1 MSKIAEIENTLSQ
14 MNPARFQELGDIL
27 ITRIY
32 PNADIFACVGSQF
45 GKEKTTAGT
54 PDTYIRNGHQA
65 IFVEYTTNVSS
76 GIAKIE
82 DDINK
87 CIVDINIGEFT
98 NESLI
103 IIFANFKIPKE
114 DQTYIVDYAK
124 SKGYKCYVYDGQR
137 IARLLLSNH
146 KDLVM
151 FCGVP
156 IDTGQ
161 IVGIDIFL
169 KEYAKKGGQFAI
181 PLYTKF
187 MFRENELAQINEYLK
202 TCDIVLI
209 SGAPGVGKT
218 SIAIEAIRQFC
229 QVEKYYSKCISYKE
243 ASLLSDLNS
252 NLVNGEDYVILVDD
266 VNRVENFGQIIGFQN
281 SCREGKIKL
290 VLTVRNYAKDKI
302 YGILT
307 ETPFESVDID
317 SMSDENIIE
326 LVKLNRDINNE
337 EYLKKIASIACGN
350 PRLAMMAA
358 TVAIKEQTLSS
369 LSNLG
374 KLFDSFYSNLFK
386 KNTTHED
393 RLLYNALA
401 IASVLGPFSIENQ
414 LLPSL
419 YSIFDICSEE
429 FQKAINRWV
438 EMEYIDQYSN
448 GYYKIA
454 EQNMGPYIFYSHII
468 KKQPELIEKI
478 FNICSNKH
486 DRTLRENIMTCSYL
500 FGLNNLRNRIS
511 AYVSKIFASLQG
523 DEKKIVF
530 LNSYWPLIMSDALAY
545 IASDIYSIELPR
557 EGTESYSLEYA
568 VNEFSYSSNRNPLLD
583 LISDIFDYTIEE
595 LGYVIQMALEYIR
608 RRPDLAPQFVWS
620 INEHFGFTPEDHK
633 YGFVRQTILLDTIST
648 SMNTGDYLTRIL
660 FWKIIGVLLKC
671 EHHCVKGAFRNPQKF
686 VIYNLSIRESKP
698 LIELHKKIWALMD
711 CYFDKESFSSFIGN
725 HGFYA
730 PKGSRFPKLDAY
742 SVGEIIKKHLF
753 PNDFDDCLIVE
764 KFINNIRYIRSCIQL
779 KSALLTRFNNSTY
792 EFYNLLRWNYC
803 KGKAEVDYDYQNYNQ
818 FKVKELTA
826 VFQFENKKECDAFI
840 CKFKSLI
847 TNRKLNNKEPLYRSV
862 SFLIGHILRKDICIG
877 SYFFKLILRCA
888 ASSFNLGQMLY
899 PLAYDDKHNWA
910 HELCAIKNILRRS
923 RNQYK
928 YKLLI
933 EYYAIVPGAYL
944 VSNDLTILLKS
955 IRSYKSSDR
964 LYISPSQFTKFNE
977 ISKDGFTVVMRELY
991 LVNHSEI
998 VFQFGCYEA
1007 ETWFELIADR
1017 NLAESIYLQQVECQ
1031 DHFDYKRKA
1040 FLNIV
1045 KSRPYFLIDYVK
1057 VAKPQG
1063 CPKINEVWAIS
1074 DIEPIIEE
1082 ILSMIRSP
1090 HNLWRGISQDW
1101 EYELFSD
1108 IKSKEDRKKAEAF
1121 ILERFRRKDNLE
1133 QTFRLAR
1140 HFSIELFNQLAVEY
1154 IDIAASADEYMEIDW
1169 INSSSG
1175 IVAVNQTTD
1184 VIVSQRWH
1192 VFMDI
1197 VSTSMST
1204 RKYSIITKIKQYIQR
1219 ANESSYR
1226 EKERE
1231 KLYN

>member
-1 MSKIAEIENTLSQ
+1 MSQIADIENALSQ

-32 PNADIFACVGSQF
+32 PNAAIFACVGSQF

-54 PDTYIRNGHQA
+54 PDTYIRNAHQA

-87 CIVDINIGEFT
+87 CLVDINVDEFT

-103 IIFANFKIPKE
+103 IIFANFKISKE
-114 DQTYIVDYAK
+114 DQAYIVDYAK
-124 SKGYKCYVYDGQR
+124 SKGQKCHVYDGQR

-181 PLYTKF
+181 PLSTKF
-187 MFRENELAQINEYLK
+187 MFRENELAKINEHLK

-209 SGAPGVGKT
+209 TGAPGVGKT
-218 SIAIEAIRQFC
+218 SIAIEAMRQFC
-229 QVEKYYSKCISYKE
+229 QSKKYCSKCISYKE

-266 VNRVENFGQIIGFQN
+266 VNRIENFGQIIGFQN
-281 SCREGKIKL
+281 CCREGKIKL

-302 YGILT
+302 YDILT
-307 ETPFESVDID
+307 ETPFETVDVD
-317 SMSDENIIE
+317 RMSDENIIE
-326 LVKLNRDINNE
+326 LVKLNRDINNG

-374 KLFDSFYSNLFK
+374 KLFDSFYYNLFK
-386 KNTTHED
+386 KSATHED

-401 IASVLGPFSIENQ
+401 IASILGPFSIDNK

-419 YSIFDICSEE
+419 YSIFNICSED

-448 GYYKIA
+448 GYYKIS
-454 EQNMGPYIFYSHII
+454 EQNMGPYVFYSHII

-478 FNICSNKH
+478 FSICSGKH
-486 DRTLRENIMTCSYL
+486 DRTLRENIITCSYL
-500 FGLNNLRNRIS
+500 FGLNDLRNRIS
-511 AYVSKIFASLQG
+511 VYVSKIFASLQG
-523 DEKKIVF
+523 DEKKIIF
-530 LNSYWPLIMSDALAY
+530 LNSYWPLIVSDALGY
-545 IASDIYSIELPR
+545 IASNIYSIGLPER
-557 EGTESYSLEYA
+557 TTEHYNLEYEY
-568 VNEFSYSSNRNPLLD
+568 NELALSSNRDPLLD
-583 LISDIFDYTIEE
+583 LISEFFDYSIEE
-595 LGYVIQMALEYIR
+595 LGDVIQMALEYIR
-608 RRPDLAPQFVWS
+608 RRPDLAPQLVWS
-620 INEHFGFTPEDHK
+620 INEHFRFIPED
-633 YGFVRQTILLDTIST
+633 YRNGFIRQTILLDAISKN
-648 SMNTGDYLTRIL
+648 MNTGDYLTRML

-686 VIYNLSIRESKP
+686 IIYNLSIRESKP

-711 CYFDKESFSSFIGN
+711 CYFDKVSFTSFIVN
-725 HGFYA
+725 HGFCA

-742 SVGEIIKKHLF
+742 SVIEIINKHLS
-753 PNDFDDCLIVE
+753 PNDFEDCLIVE
-764 KFINNIRYIRSCIQL
+764 RFINSIRYIRSCNQL
-779 KSALLTRFNNSTY
+779 KSSLLAQFNNSTY

-803 KGKAEVDYDYQNYNQ
+803 KGRKEADYDYKIYNQ
-818 FKVKELTA
+818 FKVKELTNA
-826 VFQFENKKECDAFI
+826 FHFENKKECDAFTY
-840 CKFKSLI
+840 KFKSLI
-847 TNRKLNNKEPLYRSV
+847 TNRKLTNKEPLYQSV
-862 SFLIGHILRKDICIG
+862 SFLIGHILRKDIFLG
-877 SYFFKLILRCA
+877 SYFFKLILRCTTDY
-888 ASSFNLGQMLY
+888 FGFGQMLY
-899 PLAYDDKHNWA
+899 PLIYDDKHNWT
-910 HELCAIKNILRRS
+910 HVLCAIKNILRRT
-923 RNQYK
+923 RNQHK
-928 YKLLI
+928 FRLLI
-933 EYYAIVPGAYL
+933 EYYALVPDAYL
-944 VSNDLTILLKS
+944 ATNDLTILLKS
-955 IRSYKSSDR
+955 IRNYKSSDR
-964 LYISPSQFTKFNE
+964 LYISPFQYIKFNE
-977 ISKDGFTVVMRELY
+977 ISKDGFTSVMRELY

-998 VFQFGCYEA
+998 MFQFGSFEA
-1007 ETWFELIADR
+1007 ETWFELISDR
-1017 NLAESIYLQQVECQ
+1017 NLAESIYLQQVVCQ

-1045 KSRPYFLIDYVK
+1045 KNRPLFLVDYVK
-1057 VAKPQG
+1057 AAKSQG
-1063 CPKINEVWAIS
+1063 SPKINEVWAIT

-1101 EYELFSD
+1101 EYELFSE
-1108 IKSKEDRKKAEAF
+1108 IKNQDNLKKAERF
-1121 ILERFRRKDNLE
+1121 IIARFRQNENIK

-1140 HFSIELFNQLAVEY
+1140 FFSHQLFNRLAIEY
-1154 IDIAASADEYMEIDW
+1154 IDCVTSPEEYMEIDW
-1169 INSSSG
+1169 INSSPC
-1175 IVAVNQTTD
+1175 ITAVNQTVGDIIAYRWQLFLD
-1184 VIVSQRWH
+1184 VVQ
-1192 VFMDI
+1192 
-1197 VSTSMST
+1197 MSKSHK
-1204 RKYSIITKIKQYIQR
+1204 KYLIITKIKQLIQR
-1219 ANESSYR
+1219 AQESSR
-1226 EKERE
+1226 EENERE
-1231 KLYN
+1231 KLFR

>member
-32 PNADIFACVGSQF
+32 PNTAIFACVGSQF

-87 CIVDINIGEFT
+87 CLVDINVGEFT

-103 IIFANFKIPKE
+103 IIFANFKISKE
-114 DQTYIVDYAK
+114 EQTYIVDYAK
-124 SKGYKCYVYDGQR
+124 SKGHNCHVYDGQR

-169 KEYAKKGGQFAI
+169 KEYTKKGGQFAI
-181 PLYTKF
+181 PFSTKF
-187 MFRENELAQINEYLK
+187 MFRENELAKINEHLK

-209 SGAPGVGKT
+209 TGAPGVGKT
-218 SIAIEAIRQFC
+218 SIAIEAMRQFC
-229 QVEKYYSKCISYKE
+229 QSEKYFSKCISYKE

-281 SCREGKIKL
+281 SCREGKIKI

-302 YGILT
+302 YDILT
-307 ETPFESVDID
+307 ETPFETVDID
-317 SMSDENIIE
+317 CMSDENIIE

-386 KNTTHED
+386 KSVTHED

-401 IASVLGPFSIENQ
+401 IASILGPFSIDNK

-419 YSIFDICSEE
+419 YSIFDICSED

-448 GYYKIA
+448 GYYKIS
-454 EQNMGPYIFYSHII
+454 EQNMGPYVFYSHII

-478 FNICSNKH
+478 FSICSGKH
-486 DRTLRENIMTCSYL
+486 DRTLRENIITCSYL
-500 FGLNNLRNRIS
+500 FGLDNLRNRIS
-511 AYVSKIFASLQG
+511 TYVSNIFASLQG

-530 LNSYWPLIMSDALAY
+530 LNSYWPLIVSDALGY
-545 IASDIYSIELPR
+545 IASNIYSIGLPIVVA
-557 EGTESYSLEYA
+557 EHYNLEYEH
-568 VNEFSYSSNRNPLLD
+568 NELTLSSNRDPLLD
-583 LISDIFDYTIEE
+583 LISEFFDYSIEE
-595 LGYVIQMALEYIR
+595 LGDVIQMALEYIR
-608 RRPDLAPQFVWS
+608 RRPDLAPQLVWS

-633 YGFVRQTILLDTIST
+633 SGFIRQTILLDTIST
-648 SMNTGDYLTRIL
+648 MMNTGDYLTRIL

-671 EHHCVKGAFRNPQKF
+671 EHHCVKGAFRNPQKI

-711 CYFDKESFSSFIGN
+711 CYFDKESFRSFIGN

-742 SVGEIIKKHLF
+742 LVGEIINKHLS

-764 KFINNIRYIRSCIQL
+764 KFINSIRYIRSCNQL
-779 KSALLTRFNNSTY
+779 KSSLLTRFNNSTY

-803 KGKAEVDYDYQNYNQ
+803 KGKEEADYDYQKYNQ
-818 FKVKELTA
+818 FKVRELTNA
-826 VFQFENKKECDAFI
+826 FHFENKKECDAFI
-840 CKFKSLI
+840 CK
-847 TNRKLNNKEPLYRSV
+847 
-862 SFLIGHILRKDICIG
+862 
-877 SYFFKLILRCA
+877 
-888 ASSFNLGQMLY
+888 
-899 PLAYDDKHNWA
+899 
-910 HELCAIKNILRRS
+910 
-923 RNQYK
+923 
-928 YKLLI
+928 
-933 EYYAIVPGAYL
+933 
-944 VSNDLTILLKS
+944 
-955 IRSYKSSDR
+955 RSYKSSDR
-964 LYISPSQFTKFNE
+964 LYILPSQFTKFNE
-977 ISKDGFTVVMRELY
+977 ISKDGFTGVMRELY
-991 LVNHSEI
+991 LANHSEI
-998 VFQFGCYEA
+998 MFQLGCFEA
-1007 ETWFELIADR
+1007 ENWFELITDR
-1017 NLAESIYLQQVECQ
+1017 NLAESIYLQQVVCQ

-1045 KSRPYFLIDYVK
+1045 KNRPLFLVDYVK
-1057 VAKPQG
+1057 AAKSQG
-1063 CPKINEVWAIS
+1063 SPKINEVWAITN
-1074 DIEPIIEE
+1074 IEPIIEE

-1101 EYELFSD
+1101 EYELFSE
-1108 IKSKEDRKKAEAF
+1108 IKNQDNLKKAEGF
-1121 ILERFRRKDNLE
+1121 IIARFRQNENIK

-1140 HFSIELFNQLAVEY
+1140 FFSHQLFNRLAIEY
-1154 IDIAASADEYMEIDW
+1154 IDCVTSPEEYMEIDW
-1169 INSSSG
+1169 INSSPC
-1175 IVAVNQTTD
+1175 ITAVNQTVGDIIAYRWQLFLD
-1184 VIVSQRWH
+1184 VVQ
-1192 VFMDI
+1192 
-1197 VSTSMST
+1197 MSKSHK
-1204 RKYSIITKIKQYIQR
+1204 KYPIITKIKQHIQR
-1219 ANESSYR
+1219 AQESSR
-1226 EKERE
+1226 EENERE
-1231 KLYN
+1231 KLFR

>member
-1 MSKIAEIENTLSQ
+1 MSQIADIENALLH

-32 PNADIFACVGSQF
+32 PNAAIFACVGSQF

-54 PDTYIRNGHQA
+54 PDTYIRNAHQA

-87 CIVDINIGEFT
+87 CLVDINVGEFT

-103 IIFANFKIPKE
+103 IIFANFKISKE

-137 IARLLLSNH
+137 IARLLFSNH

-181 PLYTKF
+181 PLSTKF
-187 MFRENELAQINEYLK
+187 VFRENELAKINEHLK
-202 TCDIVLI
+202 TCAIVLI
-209 SGAPGVGKT
+209 TGAPGVGKT
-218 SIAIEAIRQFC
+218 SIAIEAMRQFC
-229 QVEKYYSKCISYKE
+229 LSEKYYPKCISYKE

-252 NLVNGEDYVILVDD
+252 NLVDGEDYVILVDD
-266 VNRVENFGQIIGFQN
+266 VNRVEKFGQIIGFQN

-302 YGILT
+302 YDILT
-307 ETPFESVDID
+307 ETPFETVDID
-317 SMSDENIIE
+317 RMSDENIIE

-386 KNTTHED
+386 KNATHED
-393 RLLYNALA
+393 QLIYNALA
-401 IASVLGPFSIENQ
+401 IASILGPFSIDNK

-419 YSIFDICSEE
+419 YSVFNICSED
-429 FQKAINRWV
+429 FQKAINGWV
-438 EMEYIDQYSN
+438 EMEYIDLYSN
-448 GYYKIA
+448 GYYKIS
-454 EQNMGPYIFYSHII
+454 EQNLGPYVFYSHII
-468 KKQPELIEKI
+468 KMQPELIEKI
-478 FNICSNKH
+478 FSICFGKH
-486 DRTLRENIMTCSYL
+486 DRTLRENIITCSYL
-500 FGLNNLRNRIS
+500 FGLNDLRNRIS
-511 AYVSKIFASLQG
+511 VYVSKIFASLQN
-523 DEKKIVF
+523 DEKKVVF
-530 LNSYWPLIMSDALAY
+530 LKSYWPLIENEALGY
-545 IASDIYSIELPR
+545 IASNIDSIGLPI
-557 EGTESYSLEYA
+557 GVTANYNLEYEH
-568 VNEFSYSSNRNPLLD
+568 NELTLSSNRDPLLD
-583 LISDIFDYTIEE
+583 LISEIFDYSIEE
-595 LGYVIQMALEYIR
+595 LRDVIQMALEYIR
-608 RRPDLAPQFVWS
+608 RRPDLAPQLVWS
-620 INEHFGFTPEDHK
+620 INEHFGFTPED
-633 YGFVRQTILLDTIST
+633 YRSGFIRQTILLDTISK
-648 SMNTGDYLTRIL
+648 SMNTDDNLTRML
-660 FWKIIGVLLKC
+660 FWKIIGILLKC
-671 EHHCVKGAFRNPQKF
+671 EHHCIKGAFRNPQKI
-686 VIYNLSIRESKP
+686 VIYNLAIRENKS
-698 LIELHKKIWALMD
+698 LTELHRKIWALMD
-711 CYFDKESFSSFIGN
+711 GYFDKESFNSFIEN

-730 PKGSRFPKLDAY
+730 PKGSRLPKLDAY
-742 SVGEIIKKHLF
+742 AAGEIIVRHLS
-753 PNDFDDCLIVE
+753 PNNLEDCLIVN
-764 KFINNIRYIRSCIQL
+764 KFIKSIKFIRSCNPL
-779 KSALLTRFNNSTY
+779 RMSMADRFNNKLFD
-792 EFYNLLRWNYC
+792 FYNHLRWNYC
-803 KGKAEVDYDYQNYNQ
+803 QGKDESNYDYKKYSHL
-818 FKVKELTA
+818 KMKELTA
-826 VFQFENKKECDAFI
+826 MFKFDTQKDCSEFI
-840 CKFKSLI
+840 RKFRLLIVSREIQNNDSL
-847 TNRKLNNKEPLYRSV
+847 YQSV
-862 SFLIGHILRKDICIG
+862 GFLIGHTLRTNISLGTYFLRKILRDTTDLFDICT
-877 SYFFKLILRCA
+877 
-888 ASSFNLGQMLY
+888 MLY
-899 PLAYDDKHNWA
+899 PMACDEKHNWMDA
-910 HELCAIKNILRRS
+910 LYAVRNVLQTT
-923 RNQYK
+923 RNQHKLSLVIRYYVIIPGK
-928 YKLLI
+928 YLDSYDLS
-933 EYYAIVPGAYL
+933 IV
-944 VSNDLTILLKS
+944 LKS
-955 IRSYKSSDR
+955 IREYKSSDR
-964 LYISPSQFTKFNE
+964 IFISPSQLIKFNKV
-977 ISKDGFTVVMRELY
+977 SKDGFTSLMREIY
-991 LVNHSEI
+991 HANQSESR
-998 VFQFGCYEA
+998 FHLGSYDT
-1007 ETWFELIADR
+1007 ETWFELITDR
-1017 NLAESIYLQQVECQ
+1017 NLAESVYLQQVECQ

-1045 KSRPYFLIDYVK
+1045 KNRPYFLVDYVK
-1057 VAKPQG
+1057 AAKPQG
-1063 CPKINEVWAIS
+1063 SPKINEVWAIS

-1082 ILSMIRSP
+1082 ILLMIRSP

-1108 IKSKEDRKKAEAF
+1108 IKNKEDRKKAEAF

-1175 IVAVNQTTD
+1175 IVAVNQTTGE
-1184 VIVSQRWH
+1184 IVSQRWH
-1192 VFMDI
+1192 LFMDI

-1204 RKYSIITKIKQYIQR
+1204 RKYSIITKIKQYIQM

>member
-32 PNADIFACVGSQF
+32 PNAAIFACVGSQF

-54 PDTYIRNGHQA
+54 PDTYIRNAHQA

-87 CIVDINIGEFT
+87 CLVDINVGEFT

-103 IIFANFKIPKE
+103 IIFANFKISKE

-124 SKGYKCYVYDGQR
+124 SKGHKCHVYDGQR

-169 KEYAKKGGQFAI
+169 KEYAQKGGQFAI
-181 PLYTKF
+181 PLSTKF
-187 MFRENELAQINEYLK
+187 MFRENELAKIKEYLK

-209 SGAPGVGKT
+209 IGAPGVGKT
-218 SIAIEAIRQFC
+218 SIAIEAMSQFC
-229 QVEKYYSKCISYKE
+229 LSEKYYSRCISYKE

-252 NLVNGEDYVILVDD
+252 NLVNGENYVILVDD
-266 VNRVENFGQIIGFQN
+266 VNRVKDVGQIMAFQN
-281 SCREGKIKL
+281 SCREGKIKI

-302 YGILT
+302 YDTLADT
-307 ETPFESVDID
+307 SFETVDVD
-317 SMSDENIIE
+317 RMSDENIID
-326 LVKLNRDINNE
+326 LVKLNRNINND
-337 EYLKKIASIACGN
+337 EYLKKIAAISCGN

-386 KNTTHED
+386 KNATHED
-393 RLLYNALA
+393 RLLYNALT
-401 IASVLGPFSIENQ
+401 IASILGPFSIDNK

-419 YSIFDICSEE
+419 YSVFNICSED

-448 GYYKIA
+448 GYYKIS
-454 EQNMGPYIFYSHII
+454 EQNMGPYVFYSQII

-478 FNICSNKH
+478 FNICSDKQ
-486 DRTLRENIMTCSYL
+486 DRTLRENIITCSYL
-500 FGLNNLRNRIS
+500 LGLDNLRNRIS
-511 AYVSKIFASLQG
+511 AYVSNIFASLQG

-530 LNSYWPLIMSDALAY
+530 LNSYWPLIISDALAY
-545 IASDIYSIELPR
+545 IASEIYSIELPH

-583 LISDIFDYTIEE
+583 LISGIFDYSIEE
-595 LGYVIQMALEYIR
+595 LGDVIQMALEYIR
-608 RRPDLAPQFVWS
+608 RRPDLAPQLVWS
-620 INEHFGFTPEDHK
+620 INEHFGFTPED
-633 YGFVRQTILLDTIST
+633 YRCGFVRQTTLLDTISN
-648 SMNTGDYLTRIL
+648 SMNIGDNLALVL
-660 FWKIIGVLLKC
+660 FWKIIDVLLKC

-686 VIYNLSIRESKP
+686 VIYNLSICESKP

-742 SVGEIIKKHLF
+742 SVGEIINKHLS
-753 PNDFDDCLIVE
+753 PNDFEDCLIVE
-764 KFINNIRYIRSCIQL
+764 EFINSIRYIRSCNPLRI
-779 KSALLTRFNNSTY
+779 SLLNSFNNSLFD
-792 EFYNLLRWNYC
+792 FYNHLRWNYC
-803 KGKAEVDYDYQNYNQ
+803 KGKEESNCDYKKYPHL
-818 FKVKELTA
+818 KKKELIS
-826 VFQFENKKECDAFI
+826 VFKFDIQKDCSAFI
-840 CKFKSLI
+840 RKFKRLI
-847 TNRKLNNKEPLYRSV
+847 VSREIQNKESLYQSV
-862 SFLIGHILRKDICIG
+862 GFLIGHTLRTNISLGTYFLRKILRDTTDLLDM
-877 SYFFKLILRCA
+877 SA
-888 ASSFNLGQMLY
+888 MLY
-899 PLAYDDKHNWA
+899 PMAYDEKHNWTDA
-910 HELCAIKNILRRS
+910 LYAVRNVLQATKNQHKPRLVID
-923 RNQYK
+923 YYVIIPGK
-928 YKLLI
+928 YLDSDDLS
-933 EYYAIVPGAYL
+933 IV
-944 VSNDLTILLKS
+944 LKG
-955 IRSYKSSDR
+955 IREYKSSER
-964 LYISPSQFTKFNE
+964 IFISPSQLTKFDKV
-977 ISKDGFTVVMRELY
+977 SKDGFTSLMREIY
-991 LVNHSEI
+991 HINQSE
-998 VFQFGCYEA
+998 FRFHLGSYDA
-1007 ETWFELIADR
+1007 ETWFELIADN
-1017 NLAESIYLQQVECQ
+1017 NLAELIYLQQVKYQ
-1031 DHFDYKRKA
+1031 DHFDFKRKA
-1040 FLNIV
+1040 FLNIINR
-1045 KSRPYFLIDYVK
+1045 RPHFLIDYVK
-1057 VAKPQG
+1057 AAEPQG
-1063 CPKINEVWAIS
+1063 SPKINEVWAIT

-1082 ILSMIRSP
+1082 ILSRIRSP

-1108 IKSKEDRKKAEAF
+1108 IKNKEDRKKAETF

-1169 INSSSG
+1169 INSSAV
-1175 IVAVNQTTD
+1175 IVAVNQTTGE
-1184 VIVSQRWH
+1184 IVSQKWQ

>member
-32 PNADIFACVGSQF
+32 PNAEIFACVGSQF

-54 PDTYIRNGHQA
+54 PDTYIRNAHQA

-87 CIVDINIGEFT
+87 CLVDINVGEFT

-103 IIFANFKIPKE
+103 IIFANFKISKE

-124 SKGYKCYVYDGQR
+124 SKGHKCHVYDGQR

-169 KEYAKKGGQFAI
+169 KEYANKGGQFAI
-181 PLYTKF
+181 PLSTKF
-187 MFRENELAQINEYLK
+187 MFRENELARINEILK
-202 TCDIVLI
+202 IRDIVLI
-209 SGAPGVGKT
+209 TGAPGVGKT
-218 SIAIEAIRQFC
+218 SISIEAISRFC
-229 QVEKYYSKCISYKE
+229 QSEKFYSRCISYKE

-252 NLVNGEDYVILVDD
+252 NLVNGENYVILVDD
-266 VNRVENFGQIIGFQN
+266 VNRVKDVGQIMAFQN
-281 SCREGKIKL
+281 SCREGKIKI

-302 YGILT
+302 YDILADASF
-307 ETPFESVDID
+307 ETVDVD
-317 SMSDENIIE
+317 RMSDENIID
-326 LVKLNRDINNE
+326 LVKLNRNINND
-337 EYLKKIASIACGN
+337 EYLKKIAAISCGN

-386 KNTTHED
+386 KNATHED
-393 RLLYNALA
+393 RLLYNALT
-401 IASVLGPFSIENQ
+401 IASILGPFSIDNK

-419 YSIFDICSEE
+419 YSVFNICSED

-448 GYYKIA
+448 GYYKIS
-454 EQNMGPYIFYSHII
+454 EQNMGPYVFYSQII
-468 KKQPELIEKI
+468 KKQPGLIEKI
-478 FNICSNKH
+478 FYICFGKQ
-486 DRTLRENIMTCSYL
+486 DRTLRENIITCSYL
-500 FGLNNLRNRIS
+500 FGINDLCNRIS
-511 AYVSKIFASLQG
+511 VYVSRIFVSLQD

-530 LNSYWPLIMSDALAY
+530 LNSYWPLIENEALGY
-545 IASDIYSIELPR
+545 IASNIDSIGLPI
-557 EGTESYSLEYA
+557 GDTAHYNLEYEH
-568 VNEFSYSSNRNPLLD
+568 NELALSSNRDPLLD
-583 LISDIFDYTIEE
+583 LISEIFDYSIEE
-595 LGYVIQMALEYIR
+595 LGDVIQMALEYIR
-608 RRPDLAPQFVWS
+608 RRPDLAPQLVWS
-620 INEHFGFTPEDHK
+620 INEHFGFTPED
-633 YGFVRQTILLDTIST
+633 YRCGFIRQTILLDTISK
-648 SMNTGDYLTRIL
+648 SMNTDDNLTRML
-660 FWKIIGVLLKC
+660 FWKIVGVLLKC
-671 EHHCVKGAFRNPQKF
+671 EHHCIKGAFRNPQKF
-686 VIYNLSIRESKP
+686 VIYNLAIRESKS
-698 LIELHKKIWALMD
+698 LTELHIKIWALMD

-730 PKGSRFPKLDAY
+730 PKGSRFPKLDAC
-742 SVGEIIKKHLF
+742 SVIDIINKHLS
-753 PNDFDDCLIVE
+753 PNDFEDCLIVE
-764 KFINNIRYIRSCIQL
+764 KFINSIRYIRSCNQL
-779 KSALLTRFNNSTY
+779 KSSLLTRFNNNIY

-803 KGKAEVDYDYQNYNQ
+803 KGKEEADYDYQKYNQ
-818 FKVKELTA
+818 FKVKELTNA
-826 VFQFENKKECDAFI
+826 FHFENKKECDAFI

-847 TNRKLNNKEPLYRSV
+847 TNRKLTNKEPLYQSV
-862 SFLIGHILRKDICIG
+862 SFLIGHILRKDIFLG
-877 SYFFKLILRCA
+877 LYFFKLILRCKTDC
-888 ASSFNLGQMLY
+888 FGLGQILY
-899 PLAYDDKHNWA
+899 PLIYDYKHNWT
-910 HELCAIKNILRRS
+910 HVLCAIKNILRRT
-923 RNQYK
+923 RNQHK
-928 YKLLI
+928 FRLLI
-933 EYYAIVPGAYL
+933 EYYALVPDAYL
-944 VSNDLTILLKS
+944 ATNDLIILLKS
-955 IRSYKSSDR
+955 IRSCKLSDR

-977 ISKDGFTVVMRELY
+977 ISKDGFTRVMRELY
-991 LVNHSEI
+991 LANHSEI
-998 VFQFGCYEA
+998 MFQLGCFEA
-1007 ETWFELIADR
+1007 ENWFELITDR
-1017 NLAESIYLQQVECQ
+1017 NLAESVYLQQVECQ

-1045 KSRPYFLIDYVK
+1045 KNRPHFLVDYVK
-1057 VAKPQG
+1057 AAKPQG
-1063 CPKINEVWAIS
+1063 SPKINEVWAIS

-1090 HNLWRGISQDW
+1090 HNLWRRISQDC

-1108 IKSKEDRKKAEAF
+1108 IKNKEDRKKAGAF

-1175 IVAVNQTTD
+1175 IVAVNQTTGE
-1184 VIVSQRWH
+1184 IVSQRWH

>member
-1 MSKIAEIENTLSQ
+1 MSQIADIENALLQ

-32 PNADIFACVGSQF
+32 PNAAIFACVGSQF

-54 PDTYIRNGHQA
+54 PDTYIRNAHQA

-82 DDINK
+82 NDINK
-87 CIVDINIGEFT
+87 CLVDINVGEFT

-103 IIFANFKIPKE
+103 IIFANFKISKE
-114 DQTYIVDYAK
+114 DQTYIVGYAK
-124 SKGYKCYVYDGQR
+124 SKGHKCHVYDGQR

-161 IVGIDIFL
+161 IIGIDIFL
-169 KEYAKKGGQFAI
+169 KEYAQKGGQFAI
-181 PLYTKF
+181 PLSKTF
-187 MFRENELAQINEYLK
+187 MFREIELAKINEHLK

-209 SGAPGVGKT
+209 TGTPGVGKT
-218 SIAIEAIRQFC
+218 SIAIEAMMQFC
-229 QVEKYYSKCISYKE
+229 RSENYCPKCVSYKE

-252 NLVNGEDYVILVDD
+252 NLVNGENYVILVDD
-266 VNRVENFGQIIGFQN
+266 VNRIDHIGQIIAFQN
-281 SCREGKIKL
+281 SIRNGKLKL

-302 YGILT
+302 YDILADT
-307 ETPFESVDID
+307 SFETVDID
-317 SMSDENIIE
+317 PMSDENIIE
-326 LVKLNRDINNE
+326 LVKLNRDINND

-374 KLFDSFYSNLFK
+374 KLFDSFYSKLFK
-386 KNTTHED
+386 KNASHED

-401 IASVLGPFSIENQ
+401 IASILGPFSIENQ

-419 YSIFDICSEE
+419 YAIFDICSEE

-454 EQNMGPYIFYSHII
+454 EQNMGPYVFYSAII

-478 FNICSNKH
+478 FNICSDKQ
-486 DRTLRENIMTCSYL
+486 DRTLRENIITCSYL
-500 FGLNNLRNRIS
+500 FGLDNLRNRIS
-511 AYVSKIFASLQG
+511 TYVSNIFTSLQG

-530 LNSYWPLIMSDALAY
+530 LNSYWPLIVSDALGY
-545 IASDIYSIELPR
+545 IASNIYSIGLPI
-557 EGTESYSLEYA
+557 GLTEHYNLEYEH
-568 VNEFSYSSNRNPLLD
+568 NELTLSSSRDSLLD
-583 LISDIFDYTIEE
+583 LISEFFDYSIEE
-595 LGYVIQMALEYIR
+595 LGDVIQMALDYIR
-608 RRPDLAPQFVWS
+608 RRPDLASQLVWS
-620 INEHFGFTPEDHK
+620 INEHFGFTPEDHRS
-633 YGFVRQTILLDTIST
+633 GFIRQTILLDTISK
-648 SMNTGDYLTRIL
+648 SMNTGDYLARML
-660 FWKIIGVLLKC
+660 FWKIIGILLKC

-698 LIELHKKIWALMD
+698 LIELHKKIWVLMD
-711 CYFDKESFSSFIGN
+711 CYFDKESFRSFIGN

-730 PKGSRFPKLDAY
+730 PKGSRFSKLDAH
-742 SVGEIIKKHLF
+742 SVIEIINKHLS
-753 PNDFDDCLIVE
+753 PNDFEDCLIVE
-764 KFINNIRYIRSCIQL
+764 KFINSIRYIRSCNQL
-779 KSALLTRFNNSTY
+779 KSSLLTRFNNSTY

-803 KGKAEVDYDYQNYNQ
+803 KGKEEADYDYQNYNQ
-818 FKVKELTA
+818 FKVKELTT

-840 CKFKSLI
+840 YKFKSLI
-847 TNRKLNNKEPLYRSV
+847 TNRKLHNKEPLYQSV
-862 SFLIGHILRKDICIG
+862 SFLIGHILRKDICLG
-877 SYFFKLILRCA
+877 SYFFKLILRCTA
-888 ASSFNLGQMLY
+888 GSFNLGQMLY
-899 PLAYDDKHNWA
+899 PLAYDNKHNWA
-910 HELCAIKNILRRS
+910 HEFYAIKNILQRS
-923 RNQYK
+923 RNQHK

-933 EYYAIVPGAYL
+933 EYYAIVPRAYL
-944 VSNDLTILLKS
+944 VSNDFTILLKS

-977 ISKDGFTVVMRELY
+977 ISKDGFTGVMRELY
-991 LVNHSEI
+991 LANHSEI
-998 VFQFGCYEA
+998 MFQLGCFEA
-1007 ETWFELIADR
+1007 ENWFELITDR
-1017 NLAESIYLQQVECQ
+1017 NLAESIYLQQVVCQ
-1031 DHFDYKRKA
+1031 DHFDYKRKV

-1045 KSRPYFLIDYVK
+1045 NNRPHFLVDYVK
-1057 VAKPQG
+1057 AAKPQG
-1063 CPKINEVWAIS
+1063 SPKINEVWGIT

-1101 EYELFSD
+1101 EYELFSE
-1108 IKSKEDRKKAEAF
+1108 IKNQDNLKKAKRF
-1121 ILERFRRKDNLE
+1121 IIVRFRRNENIE

-1140 HFSIELFNQLAVEY
+1140 FFPHQLFNQLAIEY
-1154 IDIAASADEYMEIDW
+1154 IDCVTSPEEYMEIDW
-1169 INSSSG
+1169 INSSPC
-1175 IVAVNQTTD
+1175 ITAVNQTVGEILAYRWQLFLD
-1184 VIVSQRWH
+1184 VVQ
-1192 VFMDI
+1192 
-1197 VSTSMST
+1197 MSKSYK
-1204 RKYSIITKIKQYIQR
+1204 KYPIITKIKQLIQR
-1219 ANESSYR
+1219 AQESSR
-1226 EKERE
+1226 EENERD
-1231 KLYN
+1231 KLFR

>member
-32 PNADIFACVGSQF
+32 PNAAIFACVGSQF

-54 PDTYIRNGHQA
+54 PDTYIRNAHQA

-87 CIVDINIGEFT
+87 CLVDINVGEFT

-103 IIFANFKIPKE
+103 IIFANFKISKE

-124 SKGYKCYVYDGQR
+124 SKGHKCHVYDGQR

-181 PLYTKF
+181 PLSTKF
-187 MFRENELAQINEYLK
+187 MFRENELAKIKEYLK

-209 SGAPGVGKT
+209 TGAPGVGKT
-218 SIAIEAIRQFC
+218 SIAIEAMRQFC
-229 QVEKYYSKCISYKE
+229 LSEKYYSKCISYKE

-252 NLVNGEDYVILVDD
+252 NLVNGENYVILVDD
-266 VNRVENFGQIIGFQN
+266 VNRVKDVGQIMAFQN
-281 SCREGKIKL
+281 SCREGKIKI

-302 YGILT
+302 YDTLADT
-307 ETPFESVDID
+307 SFETVDVD
-317 SMSDENIIE
+317 RMSDENIID
-326 LVKLNRDINNE
+326 LVKLNRNINND
-337 EYLKKIASIACGN
+337 EYLKKIAAISCGN

-386 KNTTHED
+386 KNATHED
-393 RLLYNALA
+393 RLLYNALT
-401 IASVLGPFSIENQ
+401 IASILGPFSIDNK

-419 YSIFDICSEE
+419 YSVFNICSED

-448 GYYKIA
+448 GYYKIS
-454 EQNMGPYIFYSHII
+454 EQNMGPYVFYSQII

-478 FNICSNKH
+478 FNICSDKQ
-486 DRTLRENIMTCSYL
+486 DRTLRENIITCSYL
-500 FGLNNLRNRIS
+500 FGLDNLRNRIS
-511 AYVSKIFASLQG
+511 AYVSNIFASLQG

-530 LNSYWPLIMSDALAY
+530 LNSYWPLIISDALAY
-545 IASDIYSIELPR
+545 IASEIYSIELPH

-568 VNEFSYSSNRNPLLD
+568 VNEFSYSSNRDPLLD
-583 LISDIFDYTIEE
+583 LISGIFDYSIEE
-595 LGYVIQMALEYIR
+595 LGDVIQMALEYIR
-608 RRPDLAPQFVWS
+608 RRPDLAPQLVWS
-620 INEHFGFTPEDHK
+620 INEHFGFTPED
-633 YGFVRQTILLDTIST
+633 YRSGFIRQTILLDTISK
-648 SMNTGDYLTRIL
+648 SMNTDDNLTRML

-671 EHHCVKGAFRNPQKF
+671 EHHCIKGAFRNPQKF
-686 VIYNLSIRESKP
+686 VIYNLSICESKP

-711 CYFDKESFSSFIGN
+711 CCFDKEFFSSFIGN

-730 PKGSRFPKLDAY
+730 PKGSRFPKLDAC
-742 SVGEIIKKHLF
+742 SVIDIINKHLS
-753 PNDFDDCLIVE
+753 PYDFEDCLIVE
-764 KFINNIRYIRSCIQL
+764 KFINSIRYIRSCNQL
-779 KSALLTRFNNSTY
+779 KSYLFTRFNNSTY
-792 EFYNLLRWNYC
+792 EFYNLLRWNFC
-803 KGKAEVDYDYQNYNQ
+803 KGKGEADYDYQKYNQ
-818 FKVKELTA
+818 FKVKELTNA
-826 VFQFENKKECDAFI
+826 FHFENKKECDVFI

-847 TNRKLNNKEPLYRSV
+847 THRKLTNKEPLYQSV
-862 SFLIGHILRKDICIG
+862 SFLIGHILHKDICLG
-877 SYFFKLILRCA
+877 SYFFKLILRCTTDY
-888 ASSFNLGQMLY
+888 FGLGQMLY
-899 PLAYDDKHNWA
+899 PLIYDDKHNWA
-910 HELCAIKNILRRS
+910 HVLCAIKNILRRT
-923 RNQYK
+923 RNQHK
-928 YKLLI
+928 FRLLI
-933 EYYAIVPGAYL
+933 EYYAMVPGAYL
-944 VSNDLTILLKS
+944 AENDLTILLKS

-964 LYISPSQFTKFNE
+964 LYIFPSQFTKFNE
-977 ISKDGFTVVMRELY
+977 ISKDGFTSLMREIFHI
-991 LVNHSEI
+991 NQSE
-998 VFQFGCYEA
+998 FRFHLGSHDA
-1007 ETWFELIADR
+1007 ETWFELITDR

-1045 KSRPYFLIDYVK
+1045 KNRPHFLVDYVK
-1057 VAKPQG
+1057 AAKPKG
-1063 CPKINEVWAIS
+1063 SPKINEVWAIT

-1108 IKSKEDRKKAEAF
+1108 IKNKEDRKKAEAF
-1121 ILERFRRKDNLE
+1121 ILERFRRKDNIE
-1133 QTFRLAR
+1133 QTFRLSR
-1140 HFSIELFNQLAVEY
+1140 HFLIELFNQLAVEY

-1169 INSSSG
+1169 INSSSS
-1175 IVAVNQTTD
+1175 IVAVNQTTGE
-1184 VIVSQRWH
+1184 IVSQRWQ